1 MGGGG
6 GGIGNGGGGIGGG
19 GSLVGTFDLIVSIR
33 LVPQPTWFGT
43 SYCSSLL
50 DTSDFTCYWGDPR
63 TG

>member
-33 LVPQPTWFGT
+33 LLPQPTWFGT
-43 SYCSSLL
+43 SYCSS
-50 DTSDFTCYWGDPR
+50 
-63 TG
+63 